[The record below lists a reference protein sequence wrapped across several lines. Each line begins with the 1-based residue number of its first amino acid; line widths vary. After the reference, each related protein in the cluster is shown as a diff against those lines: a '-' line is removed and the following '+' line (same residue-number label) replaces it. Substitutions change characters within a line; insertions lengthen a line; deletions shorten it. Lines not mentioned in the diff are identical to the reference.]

1 MSTTSVDGPG
11 REDRKEAQ
19 LRAFLARR
27 RGVAERGGIERAD
40 RTAPVPTSFGQ
51 RRLWFQ
57 RELDPEA
64 GSRNLVFAWAL
75 DGQLDPAAL
84 FHAVGL
90 VVDRHEVL
98 RLRIEARDGEPY
110 QTVADPGGLPVDVV
124 EVEGDTAQERER
136 EARRLIAEAMGPP
149 LPLDS
154 GLLLRMG
161 LWRVAPERHL
171 LALAVPHI
179 AFDDWSVGLLFT
191 EMAAGYEALV
201 KGEEAVLPALPVQ
214 YPDYAAWQR
223 GLYEQEGPRAWVEEW
238 AESMTDAPPVLELP
252 ADRPRQQSGAVR
264 TETVDIAV
272 APRLTGA
279 VERLAEAEAAT
290 PFMVYLAVYCLL
302 LAELSGSEDVVVGTP
317 VTTRTVP
324 ALEPLLGF
332 FVNTLILRADVDRAG
347 SFEQLLRRVKSRVLE
362 LMEHSHTPYELL
374 VERLN
379 PARIPGVNPV
389 IQSMLTLQSGSASAL
404 RLAGLRAKPIGA
416 GDGASEYDL
425 VVALAPGGEGP
436 SGGGG
441 LRARLFYSADLFDR
455 VTVEGFGRRYLSL
468 IEVCTSEPKAPLCA
482 LEATGDSPG
491 TSGLAGPVAP
501 AAVVESHDVGLRVRA
516 GAAAHPG
523 RRAVLADDGELTF
536 AELDRR
542 ADALAGVLLRSGAG
556 PERTVG
562 VHLPRSCALAVAVL
576 AAWRAGAVFVPL
588 DPNHPD
594 GRLSGIAADAD
605 LKVVVNADGTAPGWW
620 HGETVAVGAGAG
632 EATERHA
639 LPVPHPAS
647 LAYLIYTSGTTGKP
661 KGVGVSYANLTNLA
675 WAVGSLAD
683 FRAETAA
690 NVLAPS
696 FDGWIWSMVL
706 PLAHG
711 KGVVMA
717 DPVGEEG
724 LDELLTRTGAGAV
737 TVTPSLLGVSERL
750 PDTLDTLVV
759 AGEPCPPALIR
770 RWAPGRRFVNA
781 YGPSEITVCATWA
794 DSLAGDDVST
804 IGRPIGNYRVH
815 VVDRYLRA
823 VPPGVTGELLVGGAG
838 VTRGYRNSPGL
849 TARRFVADPFA
860 KDGGRLYRTGDLVR
874 QRPDGTLQF
883 VGRLDQQV
891 KIRGF
896 RVEPG
901 EIERRAVEVPGVVD
915 CAAVVL
921 EGGHVGTLGLA
932 LVAGEA
938 GTEAASALVR
948 GVQDVLERELPP
960 FMVPTRIV
968 VVEALPLTRVGKLD
982 QERLAQDFAS
992 AAATGQP
999 TSMTPLE
1006 AVIAGLWAEAL
1017 DCPVPDASANFFD
1030 LGGHSLV
1037 AAKLMPRLSETL
1049 GTKLSV
1055 RHLMTRP
1062 TVRALAGEAE
1072 RLGARVPRP

>member
-1 MSTTSVDGPG
+1 MSTTSVDSPG

-27 RGVAERGGIERAD
+27 RGLAERGGIERAD
-40 RTAPVPTSFGQ
+40 RTAPIPTSFGQ

-57 RELDPEA
+57 RELDPVA

-84 FHAVGL
+84 FRAVGL
-90 VVDRHEVL
+90 VVGRHEVL

-110 QTVADPGGLPVDVV
+110 QTVADPVDLPVDVV
-124 EVEGDTAQERER
+124 EVAGDTVQEREG
-136 EARRLIAEAMGPP
+136 EARRLIAEAMRPP

-252 ADRPRQQSGAVR
+252 AARPRQQSGTVH

-272 APRLTGA
+272 APRLAGA
-279 VERLAEAEAAT
+279 VERLAEGEAAT

-302 LAELSGSEDVVVGTP
+302 LAELSGSEDIVVGTP

-347 SFEQLLRRVKSRVLE
+347 SFEQLLHRVKSRVLE

-379 PARIPGVNPV
+379 PARIPGANPV
-389 IQSMLTLQSGSASAL
+389 VQSMLTLQSGSASTL
-404 RLAGLRAKPIGA
+404 RLAGLRAEPIGA

-436 SGGGG
+436 SGGEGM
-441 LRARLFYSADLFDR
+441 RARLFYSADLFDR
-455 VTVEGFGRRYLSL
+455 ETVEGFGRRYLSL
-468 IEVCTSEPKAPLCA
+468 IEACTSEPKAPLCA
-482 LEATGDSPG
+482 LEATGDSAG
-491 TSGLAGPVAP
+491 TWGLTGPVAP

-576 AAWRAGAVFVPL
+576 ATWRAGAVFVPL

-594 GRLSGIAADAD
+594 ERLSGIAADAD
-605 LKVVVNADGTAPGWW
+605 LKVVVNADGAAPSWW
-620 HGETVAVGAGAG
+620 HGETVAVGAGEG
-632 EATERHA
+632 TERPA

-717 DPVGEEG
+717 DPVGEES

-781 YGPSEITVCATWA
+781 YGPSEITICATWA

-860 KDGGRLYRTGDLVR
+860 KDGGRLYRTGDLVS
-874 QRPDGTLQF
+874 QRPDGTMQF

-901 EIERRAVEVPGVVD
+901 EIERRAVEVPGVAD

-932 LVAGEA
+932 LVAAEA
-938 GTEAASALVR
+938 GTETASALVR
-948 GVQDVLERELPP
+948 GVQDVLERELPS

-992 AAATGQP
+992 AEAPRQP

-1017 DCPVPDASANFFD
+1017 DCPVPDASGNFFD

-1037 AAKLMPRLSETL
+1037 AAKLMPRLSEAL

-1072 RLGARVPRP
+1072 RLGAQVPRP